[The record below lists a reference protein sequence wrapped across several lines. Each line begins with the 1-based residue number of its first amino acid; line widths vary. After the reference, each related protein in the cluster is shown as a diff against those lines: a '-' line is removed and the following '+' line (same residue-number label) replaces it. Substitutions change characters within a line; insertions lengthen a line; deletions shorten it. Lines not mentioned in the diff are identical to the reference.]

1 MQRVKPK
8 GVCAKEIEFDVK
20 DGCLTG
26 VQFFGGCPGNLKAIW
41 ILLEGM
47 PATEAIAK
55 LQGITCGNKPTS
67 CPDQLSKALIEM
79 ADGQLTFCP
88 DQLPKPLMQM
98 AG

>member
-26 VQFFGGCPGNLKAIW
+26 LRFFGGCPGNLKAIG

-47 PATEAIAK
+47 PVTEVIAK

-67 CPDQLSKALIEM
+67 CADQLCQALLHMTDDKSCACVEQFPGELI
-79 ADGQLTFCP
+79 
-88 DQLPKPLMQM
+88 QM
-98 AG
+98 AL